1 MEILIEILNMECVSA
16 FLGVL
21 VGALVT
27 WLVARR
33 YYVKASHDLRTTA
46 EELRHL
52 NEMILSALEQAHPVV
67 EINRNENGKPV
78 GFVLKLSGTVSAK
91 SDVHGSL
98 SVSQKSDNEKKK

>member
-1 MEILIEILNMECVSA
+1 MEILIEILNMECVRA

-27 WLVARR
+27 CLVARC
-33 YYVKASHDLRTTA
+33 YYVKASNDLRITA

-52 NEMILSALEQAHPVV
+52 NEMILSALEQANLV

-78 GFVLKLSGTVSAK
+78 GLVLKLSGNLKFTVLLVFPK
-91 SDVHGSL
+91 SQITKKRS
-98 SVSQKSDNEKKK
+98 KS

>member
-1 MEILIEILNMECVSA
+1 MEILIEILNMECFRA

-27 WLVARR
+27 WLVARC
-33 YYVKASHDLRTTA
+33 YYVKASNDLRTTA

-52 NEMILSALEQAHPVV
+52 NEMILSALEQANLV

-78 GFVLKLSGTVSAK
+78 GLVLKLSGTVSAK
-91 SDVHGSL
+91 SEVHGSL